1 MTAATP
7 AASGQLLS
15 RYLGILPS
23 TPEEKI
29 LRMLIELGCEVVG
42 GEEGSLLVYDKDA
55 DVLRFA
61 MTVGDPESEKKLRGQ
76 SVPLGAGLTGL
87 AAATL
92 EVQTGAPTFKDVDQN
107 ERTGD
112 DATPD
117 AVIAAPMASGD
128 ELVGVITAVSFA
140 DGKRFSS
147 KDARLYA
154 GFAAI
159 AAIVVDLRRRL
170 SAYESAD
177 GGGAARDESERARL
191 ERQILAS
198 VQALIAGDTAR
209 LKTVA
214 SLLAAIEGVTAV
226 PAAAPDGKGA
236 RP

>member
-1 MTAATP
+1 MPPPAP
-7 AASGQLLS
+7 AAPDHPLS
-15 RYLGILPS
+15 RVLGILPS

-42 GEEGSLLVYDKDA
+42 GQEGSLLVYDKDA

-76 SVPLGAGLTGL
+76 AVPLGAGLTGL

-92 EVQTGAPTFKDVDQN
+92 EVQTGAPTFKDVEQKQ
-107 ERTGD
+107 RTGD
-112 DATPD
+112 GATPD
-117 AVIAAPMASGD
+117 AVIAAPMVSGD
-128 ELVGVITAVSFA
+128 ELVGVITAVSFE

-170 SAYESAD
+170 SAYESGD
-177 GGGAARDESERARL
+177 AAAPQEENERARL
-191 ERQILAS
+191 ERRVLAS
-198 VQALIAGDTAR
+198 MQRLISGDTAR
-209 LKTVA
+209 LAAVA
-214 SLLAAIEGVTAV
+214 ELLAAIEAV
-226 PAAAPDGKGA
+226 A
-236 RP
+236 RPRAAR

>member
-1 MTAATP
+1 MSPP
-7 AASGQLLS
+7 AADTDQLLS
-15 RYLGILPS
+15 RFLGILPS

-42 GEEGSLLVYDKDA
+42 GQEGSLLIYDKEA

-76 SVPLGAGLTGL
+76 AVPLGAGLTGL

-92 EVQTGAPTFKDVDQN
+92 EVQTGAPTFKDVEQKQR
-107 ERTGD
+107 EGD
-112 DATPD
+112 GSTPD
-117 AVIAAPMASGD
+117 AVIAAPMVSGD
-128 ELVGVITAVSFA
+128 ELVGVITAVSFQ

-170 SAYESAD
+170 SAYES
-177 GGGAARDESERARL
+177 GEAAAPEEESERAKL
-191 ERQILAS
+191 ERRVLAS
-198 VQALIAGDTAR
+198 VQRLIGGDTAR
-209 LKTVA
+209 LAAVA
-214 SLLAAIEGVTAV
+214 DLLGAVENVAV
-226 PAAAPDGKGA
+226 PAL
-236 RP
+236 RPAQ

>member
-1 MTAATP
+1 MP
-7 AASGQLLS
+7 PSQSPPDHLLS
-15 RYLGILPS
+15 RFLGVLPS

-42 GEEGSLLVYDKDA
+42 GQEGSLLVYDKDA

-76 SVPLGAGLTGL
+76 AVPLGAGLTGL

-92 EVQTGAPTFKDVDQN
+92 EVQTGAPTFKDVEQKQ
-107 ERTGD
+107 RTGD
-112 DATPD
+112 AATPD
-117 AVIAAPMASGD
+117 AVIAAPMVSGD

-170 SAYESAD
+170 SAYET
-177 GGGAARDESERARL
+177 GEAAAPQEESERARL
-191 ERQILAS
+191 ERRVLAS
-198 VQALIAGDTAR
+198 MQRLLSGDAAR
-209 LKTVA
+209 LAAVA
-214 SLLAAIEGVTAV
+214 ALLAAIETVAL
-226 PAAAPDGKGA
+226 PAGRAPQ
-236 RP
+236 

>member
-1 MTAATP
+1 MSPPAPTAP
-7 AASGQLLS
+7 DHLLS
-15 RYLGILPS
+15 RFLGILPS

-42 GEEGSLLVYDKDA
+42 GQEGSLLVYDKDA

-76 SVPLGAGLTGL
+76 AVPLGAGLTGL

-92 EVQTGAPTFKDVDQN
+92 EVQTGAPTFKDVEQK

-112 DATPD
+112 DSTPD
-117 AVIAAPMASGD
+117 AVIAAPMVSGD
-128 ELVGVITAVSFA
+128 ELVGVVTAVSFE

-170 SAYESAD
+170 SAYES
-177 GGGAARDESERARL
+177 GTAAAPQEENERAKL
-191 ERQILAS
+191 ERRVLAS
-198 VQALIAGDTAR
+198 MQRLVSGDPAR
-209 LKTVA
+209 LRAVA
-214 SLLAAIEGVTAV
+214 DLLAAVEGVALSR
-226 PAAAPDGKGA
+226 PAQ
-236 RP
+236 

>member
-1 MTAATP
+1 MTASP
-7 AASGQLLS
+7 ASGQLLS

-55 DVLRFA
+55 DLLRFA
-61 MTVGDPESEKKLRGQ
+61 MTVGDPESERKLRGQ
-76 SVPLGAGLTGL
+76 AVPLGAGLTGL

-92 EVQTGAPTFKDVDQN
+92 EVQTGAPTFKDVDQKQ
-107 ERTGD
+107 RTGD
-112 DATPD
+112 SATPD
-117 AVIAAPMASGD
+117 AVIAAPMVSGD

-170 SAYESAD
+170 SAYESA
-177 GGGAARDESERARL
+177 GGAPVGQDESERARL
-191 ERQILAS
+191 ERQVLGS
-198 VQALIAGDTAR
+198 VQTLMAGDAGR
-209 LKTVA
+209 LKLVA
-214 SLLAAIEGVTAV
+214 SLLQAIEHVAAG
-226 PAAAPDGKGA
+226 PAPSGNGKAA